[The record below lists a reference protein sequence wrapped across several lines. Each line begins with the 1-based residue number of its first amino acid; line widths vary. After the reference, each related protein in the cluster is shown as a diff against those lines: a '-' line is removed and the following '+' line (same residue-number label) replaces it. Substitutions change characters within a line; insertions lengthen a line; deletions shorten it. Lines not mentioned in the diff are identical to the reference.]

1 MTFINHRSAFL
12 KIFNIT
18 ARYHHR
24 HKVFEDFVSC
34 AAIALHNGV
43 AHDAELEKQYLSIIA
58 GYEKQD
64 ATQMAALLG
73 HVVMALDEER
83 CDFLGSVF
91 MELELGDK
99 YRGQFF
105 TPWDV
110 SRMMASVQL
119 SGIDALM
126 QGKDFITLQEPA
138 SGAGCMVIAFAE
150 EFAQRGYS
158 VSEQLWVSVT
168 DVDPLAANMSY
179 VQLSLCGIAAEV
191 ITGNSLTL
199 TRHRTLFTP
208 LHYTGRWTA
217 KLGVTKQRAA

>member
-1 MTFINHRSAFL
+1 MTLINHRYAFL
-12 KIFNIT
+12 KIFNTT

-43 AHDAELEKQYLSIIA
+43 GHDAELEKQYLSIIA
-58 GYEKQD
+58 GYKKED
-64 ATQMAALLG
+64 VTRMVELLG
-73 HVVMALDEER
+73 HVVMALDQER

-110 SRMMASVQL
+110 SRMMASLQL

-126 QGKDFITLQEPA
+126 QERWEFASLQNFRTHPEWLVHTLASCALPRRLINPPLRPA
-138 SGAGCMVIAFAE
+138 STALSGLFLK
-150 EFAQRGYS
+150 F
-158 VSEQLWVSVT
+158 
-168 DVDPLAANMSY
+168 PLLIFPPFLPASAA
-179 VQLSLCGIAAEV
+179 LCGF
-191 ITGNSLTL
+191 S
-199 TRHRTLFTP
+199 
-208 LHYTGRWTA
+208 A
-217 KLGVTKQRAA
+217 KLPAPPR

>member
-12 KIFNIT
+12 KIFNTT

-58 GYEKQD
+58 GYEKED
-64 ATQMAALLG
+64 VTRMAELLG
-73 HVVMALDEER
+73 HVVMALDQER

-105 TPWDV
+105 HAVGRIAND
-110 SRMMASVQL
+110 
-119 SGIDALM
+119 GISA
-126 QGKDFITLQEPA
+126 
-138 SGAGCMVIAFAE
+138 AF
-150 EFAQRGYS
+150 
-158 VSEQLWVSVT
+158 
-168 DVDPLAANMSY
+168 
-179 VQLSLCGIAAEV
+179 
-191 ITGNSLTL
+191 
-199 TRHRTLFTP
+199 RHRCADAGKRLRQQNSAAQSNAQPDHNASSEAFFFAGQYRVCGGYRLP
-208 LHYTGRWTA
+208 GRAWFMA
-217 KLGVTKQRAA
+217 